1 MKQYFRWSFLK
12 STGKWLIVGT
22 LIRMLIIGAI
32 SLIVGFGFMSPA
44 DSAPLFPQEPELAT
58 GEAKAEEEVVD
69 SGRKAE
75 VDDCIMFAEL
85 DDYIVCILICAVD
98 VTDARCV
105 MCLPFH
111 IGGTP
116 I

>member
-32 SLIVGFGFMSPA
+32 SLIIGFGFMSPA

-75 VDDCIMFAEL
+75 VDGCIMFAGL
-85 DDYIVCILICAVD
+85 DCLICIPICAVD
-98 VTDARCV
+98 VTGAGCV
-105 MCLPFH
+105 TCLL
-111 IGGTP
+111 ICASTP